1 MCPYFIGH
9 GIGSYFHCYPEIWHH
24 GRFVSVLEWCGK
36 HLRETKSSTLE
47 PTFMSPCVC
56 VHLNL
61 MFRVPWAASK
71 KRKKSGDSFLKFD
84 FNCFLCRAQE
94 RLEKKFCLDNFLQTL
109 IFLIICYCNTH
120 FGHKR
125 LNATLPNVLNR
136 NKSIHIFF
144 SWYIYCV
151 LAWYVTLFTDFFWL
165 KLYFNHGWIT
175 RLFFWF
181 VAVGF
186 CNTHVRVIF
195 ILWDKDIKNM
205 PMMPTGLFY
214 C

>member
-1 MCPYFIGH
+1 MWQTPAWDQEFNTRTYF
-9 GIGSYFHCYPEIWHH
+9 Y
-24 GRFVSVLEWCGK
+24 VSVCLCAFILDVQGSPSGK
-36 HLRETKSSTLE
+36 QE
-47 PTFMSPCVC
+47 
-56 VHLNL
+56 
-61 MFRVPWAASK
+61 A
-71 KRKKSGDSFLKFD
+71 KKSGDSFLKFD

-94 RLEKKFCLDNFLQTL
+94 RLKKRFCLDNFLQTL

-125 LNATLPNVLNR
+125 LYSTLPNVLDR

-151 LAWYVTLFTDFFWL
+151 LACYVTLFTDFFWL